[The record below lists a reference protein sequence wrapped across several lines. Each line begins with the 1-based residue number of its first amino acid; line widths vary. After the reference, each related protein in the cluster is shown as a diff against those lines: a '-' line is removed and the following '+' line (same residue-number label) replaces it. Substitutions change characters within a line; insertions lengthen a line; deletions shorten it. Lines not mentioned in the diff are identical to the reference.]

1 MTKHQQTTANQDD
14 NRTVSGSP
22 TSEPSTDGGISLT
35 RQLAGLAATAAVL
48 PALTATLAVARA
60 HLSLADDVLAY
71 LVAVICLAVLG
82 GLLAAVIAAVASSL
96 LLNWYFTP
104 PLHTWTVRSTHD
116 VVALALFLCAGL
128 IVAAVVQRAAR
139 RASLAQR
146 SRAETR
152 LLLDLARTVLVGDD
166 DVSAVLTHFR
176 TTTGES
182 AELLERA
189 GNQWVRVA
197 GDSVPASGRTRETAI
212 RHDLRLRTTR
222 TSGRGVTSSTLEGY
236 GAQAAA
242 ALDRDRLR
250 IKVAQAASLAESDRI
265 RAALLA
271 ALSHD
276 LRTPLASIKASVS
289 TLRQSDIRLSDEDR
303 ADLLAAVEEGADRLD
318 RLISNLLDMTRV
330 NTGTLR
336 PSLRPVSLD
345 EVAPLVVRDVDDGER
360 LRLEIDENL
369 PLVVADAA
377 LLERA
382 LANLVTNALRYSPR
396 GWPPALHARV
406 VEDVMEV
413 DVVDHGPGVNDD
425 DRARLFQPFQQFGTK
440 RKGSGVGLGLAVA
453 KGFVDAMGGQLLAF
467 PTLGGGLTM
476 RVVLPIAGAA
486 TAATTIGQ
494 TEA

>member
-1 MTKHQQTTANQDD
+1 MSEQPPFAAEWRDNQQ
-14 NRTVSGSP
+14 VSGARK
-22 TSEPSTDGGISLT
+22 SERTPDDGISVA
-35 RQLAGLAATAAVL
+35 RQLAGLTATAVVL
-48 PALTATLAVARA
+48 PTLTAALTATRA

-82 GLLAAVIAAVASSL
+82 GLWAAAIAAVASSL

-104 PLHTWTVRSTHD
+104 PLHTWTVHSTHD

-128 IVAAVVQRAAR
+128 IVAAVVHRAAR
-139 RASLAQR
+139 RANLAQR
-146 SRAETR
+146 SRDETR
-152 LLLDLARTVLVGDD
+152 LLLDLARTVLAGDD

-176 TTTGES
+176 TTTGQN
-182 AELLERA
+182 AELLERVA
-189 GNQWVRVA
+189 NQWVRVA
-197 GDSVPASGRTRETAI
+197 GDSILADGQTRETAV

-222 TSGRGVTSSTLEGY
+222 GSGRAISLSVLEGY

-250 IKVAQAASLAESDRI
+250 IKLAQAASLAESDRI

-289 TLRQSDIRLSDEDR
+289 TLRQTDIRLSVADR
-303 ADLLAAVEEGADRLD
+303 ADLLATVEEGTDRLD

-336 PSLRPVSLD
+336 PALRPVSLD
-345 EVAPLVVRDVDDGER
+345 EVAPLVVRDVDDGEL
-360 LRLEIDENL
+360 LRLEIDEKL

-377 LLERA
+377 LLERV

-396 GWPPALHARV
+396 GWPPALRARV
-406 VEDVMEV
+406 ADDVMQV
-413 DVVDHGPGVNDD
+413 DVVDHGPGVTDD
-425 DRARLFQPFQQFGTK
+425 DRTRIFQPFQQFGTK

-453 KGFVDAMGGQLLAF
+453 KGFVDAMGGRLLAM

-476 RVVLPIAGAA
+476 RVELPIAGTPTSSPIKQARA
-486 TAATTIGQ
+486 
-494 TEA
+494 

>member
-1 MTKHQQTTANQDD
+1 MSGHRGSDKTPDD
-14 NRTVSGSP
+14 
-22 TSEPSTDGGISLT
+22 GIGVV
-35 RQLAGLAATAAVL
+35 RQLTGLAATAIVL
-48 PALTATLAVARA
+48 PVLTVALAAGRA

-82 GLLAAVIAAVASSL
+82 GLWAATIAAVASSL

-104 PLHTWTVRSTHD
+104 PLHTWTVSATHD
-116 VVALALFLCAGL
+116 VVALVLFLCAGL
-128 IVAAVVQRAAR
+128 IVATVVHRAAR

-146 SRAETR
+146 SREETR
-152 LLLDLARTVLVGDD
+152 LLLELARTVLAGGDD
-166 DVSAVLTHFR
+166 LTAVLTHFR
-176 TTTGES
+176 ATTGQR
-182 AELLERA
+182 AELLERVS
-189 GNQWVRVA
+189 NQWIRVA
-197 GDSVPASGRTRETAI
+197 GDPIPPDGPTRETAV

-222 TSGRGVTSSTLEGY
+222 GSAGALSPSVLEGY
-236 GAQAAA
+236 AAQAAA

-289 TLRQSDIRLSDEDR
+289 TLRQTDIQLSVDDR
-303 ADLLAAVEEGADRLD
+303 ADLLATVEEGADRLD

-336 PSLRPVSLD
+336 PALRPVSLD
-345 EVAPLVVRDVDDGER
+345 EVAPLVVRDVDDGAL
-360 LRLEIDENL
+360 LRLEIAENL

-377 LLERA
+377 LLERV

-396 GWPPALHARV
+396 GWPPALRASV
-406 VEDVMEV
+406 ADDVMHV
-413 DVVDHGPGVNDD
+413 DVIDHGPGVADD
-425 DRARLFQPFQQFGTK
+425 DRARIFQPFQQFGTD

-453 KGFVDAMGGQLLAF
+453 KGFVDAMGGRLLAM
-467 PTLGGGLTM
+467 PTLGGGLTV
-476 RVVLPIAGAA
+476 RVELPIA
-486 TAATTIGQ
+486 TTTTTSSTKQ
-494 TEA
+494 ARA

>member
-1 MTKHQQTTANQDD
+1 
-14 NRTVSGSP
+14 VSARRP
-22 TSEPSTDGGISLT
+22 SEPTPDGGIGVV
-35 RQLAGLAATAAVL
+35 RQFAGLAATAVVLPSLTAVL
-48 PALTATLAVARA
+48 AAARA

-82 GLLAAVIAAVASSL
+82 GLWAATIAAVASSL

-116 VVALALFLCAGL
+116 VVALVLFLCAGL
-128 IVAAVVQRAAR
+128 IVAAVVHRAAR

-152 LLLDLARTVLVGDD
+152 LLLDLARTVLAGGD
-166 DVSAVLTHFR
+166 DVSAVLGHFR
-176 TTTGES
+176 TTTGEH
-182 AELLERA
+182 AELLERV

-197 GDSVPASGRTRETAI
+197 GDPIPADGDARETAI
-212 RHDLRLRTTR
+212 RHDLRLRSTR
-222 TSGRGVTSSTLEGY
+222 AAGPPPTASVLEGY

-289 TLRQSDIRLSDEDR
+289 TLRQTDIQLSNEDR
-303 ADLLAAVEEGADRLD
+303 ADLLATVEEGADRLD

-360 LRLEIDENL
+360 LRLEIDEKL
-369 PLVVADAA
+369 PFVVADAA

-396 GWPPALHARV
+396 GWPPALRAHVAG
-406 VEDVMEV
+406 DVMHV
-413 DVVDHGPGVNDD
+413 DVIDHGPGVSDD
-425 DRARLFQPFQQFGTK
+425 DRARLFQPFQQFGAT

-453 KGFVDAMGGQLLAF
+453 KGFVDAMGGQLLAV

-476 RVVLPIAGAA
+476 RVELPIAGSATV
-486 TAATTIGQ
+486 TAAGK
-494 TEA
+494 APA